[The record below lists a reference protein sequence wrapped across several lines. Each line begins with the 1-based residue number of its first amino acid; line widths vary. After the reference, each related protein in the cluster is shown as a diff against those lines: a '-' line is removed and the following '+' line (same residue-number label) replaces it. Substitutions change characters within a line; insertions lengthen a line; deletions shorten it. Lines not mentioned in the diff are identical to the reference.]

1 MSYNNT
7 MDKVVDLTKILEKT
21 GNDVEEKVSQKPADN
36 KTTNPIF
43 KKLAKFKND
52 NLPKKFDINDLLR

>member
-1 MSYNNT
+1 
-7 MDKVVDLTKILEKT
+7 MDKVVDITKVLKKT
-21 GNDVEEKVSQKPADN
+21 GNDVEEKAMSQKHADN

-52 NLPKKFDINDLLR
+52 NLSKKFDINDLLR